1 MKVIWLGQNGFLF
14 VSGKNKILVDPYLSD
29 SLHNIDIRMERGW
42 SINKKFHTVEPDV
55 IVLTNSH
62 LDHTDIDTLR
72 LYIERNKNQVTLL
85 CCESAFNI
93 IASSGIIGRYNNV
106 LMECG
111 SRWTHSNLIFEAVP
125 AKTDDRS
132 AIGIIITDTTDDKKY
147 YITSDTLYNK
157 NIFKHIPGDIDTL
170 FLPINGEDGCMN
182 MDDALCFANKIAP
195 AHTVPVHF
203 GMFDDVN
210 PKKFKMDGAVVPT
223 IYKIIPLGDESAS
236 DISRLSLRK
245 IFAGEERE
253 MKLMLSN
260 KKLLVSDSKIVT
272 EEKKE
277 PVTTPK
283 PYADGITAKEDE
295 KDSNHG
301 FDVVPLVKINEE
313 NSSLCKEKTA
323 SYEKFEPISVE
334 ADDKIVE
341 KTEKKLLE
349 EDAVIKDEIVENI
362 GPVAEEKE
370 IEEPCVTEELPK
382 DDEVIQ
388 VEDIPLDMEPIGN
401 EDTEIC
407 VTEEHSV
414 TDEVI
419 QVEELTEEDDL
430 EDESPVDSTFD
441 PFAAGD
447 LEGTLEID
455 SERCAAAFETLE
467 SLQEL
472 TDDEYDNIDSEDPDM
487 EEYEPYDDSE
497 DEEPYTESY
506 ETTEE
511 AVIDEEPEEY
521 MEPEESNAREEAEEI
536 AVDVYENDD
545 FDSHDIKETEDSSLT
560 EEDIPPFDTENDKSF
575 IWEDDT
581 EPMYENEEQ
590 SDSFIV
596 EDIEESYESEAEIE
610 EDFESDGEI
619 DADSELI
626 YSDYPEETEG
636 DGKDSEMVG
645 FDTYDDEDMS
655 DKIDAYVKEL
665 EKFERGDTVDFSK
678 LEF

>member
-125 AKTDDRS
+125 AKTDDKT

-210 PKKFKMDGAVVPT
+210 PKKFQMDGAVVPT
-223 IYKIIPLGDESAS
+223 IYKIIPLSDDSAS

-245 IFAGEERE
+245 VFAREERE

-272 EEKKE
+272 EEKNE
-277 PVTTPK
+277 PVPTP
-283 PYADGITAKEDE
+283 DLSEDRIPTNE
-295 KDSNHG
+295 EKKDSLHD
-301 FDVVPLVKINEE
+301 FTVTAPARINEE
-313 NSSLCKEKTA
+313 NAPLCKEKTA
-323 SYEKFEPISVE
+323 PYEKIEPISVE
-334 ADDKIVE
+334 SDGKIEE
-341 KTEKKLLE
+341 KAEKKLLE
-349 EDAVIKDEIVENI
+349 EEAVVQNEAIKIIV
-362 GPVAEEKE
+362 PTAEEKKV
-370 IEEPCVTEELPK
+370 EEPCGMEESST

-388 VEDIPLDMEPIGN
+388 VEDIPFDNAPLEN
-401 EDTEIC
+401 ENIEIC
-407 VTEEHSV
+407 ATGEPPETH
-414 TDEVI
+414 EVI

-430 EDESPVDSTFD
+430 EEEPTEDNSFD
-441 PFAAGD
+441 PFATDD

-455 SERCAAAFETLE
+455 SARCAAAFETLE

-472 TDDEYDNIDSEDPDM
+472 TDDEYDNIDSEDLGS

-506 ETTEE
+506 ETAEK
-511 AVIDEEPEEY
+511 AVIDEEAEEY
-521 MEPEESNAREEAEEI
+521 I
-536 AVDVYENDD
+536 
-545 FDSHDIKETEDSSLT
+545 
-560 EEDIPPFDTENDKSF
+560 
-575 IWEDDT
+575 
-581 EPMYENEEQ
+581 
-590 SDSFIV
+590 
-596 EDIEESYESEAEIE
+596 
-610 EDFESDGEI
+610 
-619 DADSELI
+619 
-626 YSDYPEETEG
+626 
-636 DGKDSEMVG
+636 
-645 FDTYDDEDMS
+645 
-655 DKIDAYVKEL
+655 
-665 EKFERGDTVDFSK
+665 
-678 LEF
+678 